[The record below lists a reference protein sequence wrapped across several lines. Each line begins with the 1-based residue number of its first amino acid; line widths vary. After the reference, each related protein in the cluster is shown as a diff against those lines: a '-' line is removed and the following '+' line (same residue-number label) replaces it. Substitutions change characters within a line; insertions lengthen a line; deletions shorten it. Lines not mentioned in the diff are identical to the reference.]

1 MVNESIVKVA
11 IMARKAG
18 MSYGAYVAQNPH
30 GLPRDEAGLH
40 TKVNIPGEQK
50 HCEVCGTLVPPGRR
64 NYCSQECREIGM
76 KLREEARKEEK
87 NRRRQEARE
96 KKRDMMGDAP
106 RKRGRKPKYGN

>member
-40 TKVNIPGEQK
+40 TLVNIPGVQK
-50 HCEVCGTLVPPGRR
+50 YCSICGTPLPPGNR
-64 NYCSQECREIGM
+64 NYCSPECKEIGR
-76 KLREEARKEEK
+76 KIRARKDDKKRYE
-87 NRRRQEARE
+87 RE
-96 KKRDMMGDAP
+96 KQERERMKKEMG
-106 RKRGRKPKYGN
+106 K

>member
-40 TKVNIPGEQK
+40 TKVNIPGVQK
-50 HCEVCGTLVPPGRR
+50 HCEVCGSPLGKGRKS
-64 NYCSQECREIGM
+64 YCSEECRMVGM
-76 KLREEARKEEK
+76 RMKAHKRERK
-87 NRRRQEARE
+87 RQA
-96 KKRDMMGDAP
+96 MMGDAP
-106 RKRGRKPKYGN
+106 KKRGRKPKYGN

>member
-30 GLPRDEAGLH
+30 GLPQDEAGLH
-40 TKVNIPGEQK
+40 TKVNIPGVQK
-50 HCEVCGTLVPPGRR
+50 HCSVCGTPIPPGNR

-76 KLREEARKEEK
+76 KLRAKTRQEK
-87 NRRRQEARE
+87 KNQQQKEARE
-96 KKRDMMGDAP
+96 
-106 RKRGRKPKYGN
+106 RKRKYGN